1 MWAFLSLSSSSAA
14 IIMLGQSN
22 GVGLSLGHWSVV
34 GASMMECAF
43 EAAYLGFMGVV
54 WLMWLEIDV
63 ENLKMVSN
71 EESAEDVPC
80 PGSKIGR
87 CV

>member
-1 MWAFLSLSSSSAA
+1 
-14 IIMLGQSN
+14 MLGRSR
-22 GVGLSLGHWSVV
+22 VIGLSLGHWSVV
-34 GASMMECAF
+34 GVSMMEYAF
-43 EAAYLGFMGVV
+43 KAAYLGFTGVV

-71 EESAEDVPC
+71 EENAEDAPC